1 MYSVIDCFKIV
12 TNYIDDC
19 FDICGNTTVE
29 HTHKIIR
36 KINKTTGAE
45 CQSGR

>member
-1 MYSVIDCFKIV
+1 MCILSLIV
-12 TNYIDDC
+12 KKNSKYLDDC
-19 FDICGNTTVE
+19 FDIGGNTTVA